1 MLLPKEDAAVPV
13 MDFEQLHEKIDDK
26 DKAIILF
33 GHYHQRLYE
42 HLVTT

>member
-26 DKAIILF
+26 DKAIILLWSLPPTF
-33 GHYHQRLYE
+33 I
-42 HLVTT
+42 